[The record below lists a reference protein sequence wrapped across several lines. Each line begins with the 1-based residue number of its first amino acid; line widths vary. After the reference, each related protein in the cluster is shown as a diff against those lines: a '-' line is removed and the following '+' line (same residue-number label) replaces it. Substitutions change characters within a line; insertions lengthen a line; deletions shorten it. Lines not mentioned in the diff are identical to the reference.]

1 MELEPLTLTGSQ
13 WEIDRSDFDRELP
26 NLLKLIEDSDFVALD
41 FEFSGVGGDPARGQ
55 VDTNRKP
62 TLAERYKEL
71 CESAETYRIMQMGI
85 CPVQW
90 RPNAP
95 REPKYVSRPF
105 NFFVAPH
112 VEKRLFRYDRAYL
125 FSATAID
132 FHLKN
137 GFDFNK
143 LFSRGCLY
151 LGHQEEAHIKGLKR
165 QRDEAD
171 KIEIETKEE
180 DAPMLEE
187 VRKQIVTWIK
197 NLDTDLF
204 GFLNI
209 QRAAG
214 YNGYQRRIIR
224 QLICREFPDYTGVWY
239 EQHLQVLPL
248 NEDREKNVVQRRE
261 DDFQKVLKVQ
271 RGVRHLIDKIM
282 ELKKPLI
289 GHNLFTDLVY
299 MHKMFIGD
307 PPEDINDF
315 RKYLQQNFGLI
326 VDTKFL
332 AIHWG
337 ETNTSP
343 ASSSLAELG
352 YRLSNLIYP
361 HIDDFPVNTEQN
373 HVAGYDAW
381 CTARGFVKLST
392 ALYFVGS
399 VDPLPP
405 AETAPCLDARK
416 KEIAVALTTR
426 PRQVGYGRL
435 VDIELEDK
443 RKLRIPCWSSN
454 FWKVFGGRI
463 CVNGTVEGEFTL

>member
-1 MELEPLTLTGSQ
+1 MEFGPLTLAGTR
-13 WEIDRSDFDRELP
+13 WEIDRADFDEELP
-26 NLLKLIEDSDFVALD
+26 NLLKLIEDCDFIALD
-41 FEFSGVGGDPARGQ
+41 FEFSGVGSDPRRGQ
-55 VDTNRKP
+55 VDMNHKP

-71 CESAETYRIMQMGI
+71 CESAEAYRIMQMGI
-85 CPVQW
+85 CPVKW
-90 RPNAP
+90 EPNAP
-95 REPKYVSRPF
+95 REPKYSSRPF

-125 FSATAID
+125 FSASAID

-171 KIEIETKEE
+171 KKEIEPKEE
-180 DAPMLEE
+180 DLPMLED
-187 VRKQIVTWIK
+187 VRSQIIGWIK
-197 NLDTDLF
+197 RRESDPFD
-204 GFLNI
+204 FLNI
-209 QRAAG
+209 QRDAG
-214 YNGYQRRIIR
+214 YNGYQRRIISQFVR
-224 QLICREFPDYTGVWY
+224 REFPDYNGIWY
-239 EQHLQVLPL
+239 ERHLQVVPY
-248 NEDREKNVVQRRE
+248 NGDRERNIVLKRE

-299 MHKMFIGD
+299 MHNMFIGD

-315 RKYLQQNFGLI
+315 RRFLQQSFGLI

-332 AIHWG
+332 ALHCK
-337 ETNTSP
+337 ETNKNS
-343 ASSSLAELG
+343 ASSSLPELG
-352 YRLSNLIYP
+352 YRLSHMTYP

-381 CTARGFVKLST
+381 CTARSFVKLS
-392 ALYFVGS
+392 AILYFAGS
-399 VDPLPP
+399 DNPLPP
-405 AETAPCLDARK
+405 AEIASCLDSRK
-416 KEIAVALTTR
+416 EEIVAALATR
-426 PRQVGYGRL
+426 PPKAGYGKI
-435 VDIELEDK
+435 VEVELEDK
-443 RKLRIPCWSSN
+443 RKVRIPHWSSH